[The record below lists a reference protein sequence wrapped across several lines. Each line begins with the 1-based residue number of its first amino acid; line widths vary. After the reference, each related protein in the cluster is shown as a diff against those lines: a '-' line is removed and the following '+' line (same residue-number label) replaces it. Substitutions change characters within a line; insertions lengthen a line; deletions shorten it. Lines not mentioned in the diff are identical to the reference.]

1 MGPIQTVYTNAIVPS
16 TWQCMRERFSK
27 FKKYGSFLP
36 GQSFAL
42 KYELKGVFR
51 VTELRELPGRHDLQH
66 RMFLGGEEDRSSCQ
80 TEAERNSL
88 KDPNPLHKI
97 LKKYAI
103 QVVCTSSLR
112 RPASLA
118 TPRPAWSQASRR
130 RVGTRC
136 RYSFQRR
143 RQNRRGS
150 CLPGV
155 ENWEDTDKFHRLFCS
170 RLSIT

>member
-1 MGPIQTVYTNAIVPS
+1 MSS
-16 TWQCMRERFSK
+16 TAKSRNFAASCKVLSWVRFRRFTPMQLFPQHDNQCMRERFSK

-118 TPRPAWSQASRR
+118 TPRPA
-130 RVGTRC
+130 
-136 RYSFQRR
+136 
-143 RQNRRGS
+143 
-150 CLPGV
+150 
-155 ENWEDTDKFHRLFCS
+155 
-170 RLSIT
+170 